1 MTLMFFN
8 TLTRHKEPFTPI
20 HDKEV
25 RIYSCGPTVYNYVHI
40 GNLRAYI
47 FVDQLRRYL
56 SYKGFRVMHVMNI
69 TDVDD
74 KTIRD
79 AGAAGKTLK
88 EFTDYYTEAFL
99 EDLAALNIEQAEIIP
114 RATETIDEMVSLIKD
129 LRDKGFA
136 YEKNGTWYFRISS
149 FPEYGRLAR
158 LNLQDLLHNAD
169 GRLSD
174 RDEYDKDDARDF
186 ALWKAASEEDGNVY
200 WDTEIGRGR
209 PGWHIE
215 CSAMSTKYL
224 GQPFDIHTGGV
235 DLIFP
240 HHTNEIAQSEAC
252 GGKFVNFW
260 LHNEHLLVNGQKMSK
275 SLGNFFTLRDLLAK
289 GYDPAAIR
297 YQLLSVHYR
306 QQLNFTEE
314 ALLKL
319 PATLQRFRD
328 FTIRLEEA
336 RGDGPIDEPAGK
348 KTSGLIAEAAARFE
362 EEMDDDLNISAALAA
377 VFTFMREMN
386 RLMDREPASPAD
398 ADAALILMKRFD
410 RVIGI
415 MDLAGGREIPPRVM
429 ELVETRAQARRN
441 KDFSSA
447 DRIRLE
453 LHNMGFIV
461 EDTPEGARVKKI

>member
-1 MTLMFFN
+1 MTLMLFN
-8 TLTRHKEPFTPI
+8 TLTRRKEAFCPLRVN
-20 HDKEV
+20 EV
-25 RIYSCGPTVYNYVHI
+25 RMYSCGPTVYNYVHI

-56 SYKGFRVMHVMNI
+56 SYKGHRLLHAMNI

-74 KTIRD
+74 KTIRG
-79 AGAAGKTLK
+79 ARAAGVSLA
-88 EFTDYYTEAFL
+88 EFTDFYLSAFL
-99 EDLAALNIEQAEIIP
+99 EDMAALNIERAEIMP
-114 RATETIDEMVSLIKD
+114 RATENIPEMISLVAG
-129 LRDKGFA
+129 LRDRGFA

-149 FPEYGRLAR
+149 FPEYGRLA
-158 LNLQDLLHNAD
+158 LLDLQELLRNAD

-174 RDEYDKDDARDF
+174 SDEYDKDDARDF
-186 ALWKAASEEDGNVY
+186 ALWKAASEEDGDVF
-200 WDTEIGRGR
+200 WDTELGRGR

-215 CSAMSTKYL
+215 CSAMSTKFL

-252 GGKFVNFW
+252 GARFVNFW

-306 QQLNFTEE
+306 QQLNFTEG
-314 ALLKL
+314 ALLRI

-328 FTIRLEEA
+328 FMTRLEEM
-336 RGDGPIDEPAGK
+336 RGAESDDEPAGGQI
-348 KTSGLIAEAAARFE
+348 SGLAAVAAARFE
-362 EEMDDDLNISAALAA
+362 ASMDDDLNISAALAA
-377 VFTFMREMN
+377 VFTFMREVN
-386 RLMDREPASPAD
+386 RHMDRGTVTPAD
-398 ADAALILMKRFD
+398 ADAARSLMKRFD
-410 RVIGI
+410 RVLGI
-415 MDLAGGREIPPRVM
+415 VEGNGRDKIPDRVM
-429 ELVETRAQARRN
+429 ELVEARVEARKK

-447 DRIRLE
+447 DRIRDV
-453 LHNMGFIV
+453 LHDMGFTV
-461 EDTPEGARVKKI
+461 EDTPEGPRVKKI

>member
-1 MTLMFFN
+1 MFFN
-8 TLTRHKEPFTPI
+8 TLTRQKEIFKPI
-20 HDKEV
+20 HENEV
-25 RIYSCGPTVYNYVHI
+25 RMYSCGPTVYNYVHI

-56 SYKGFRVMHVMNI
+56 SYKGYRLLHVMNI

-79 AGAAGKTLK
+79 AKAAGKTLQ
-88 EFTDYYTEAFL
+88 EFTGFYLEAFL
-99 EDLAALNIEQAEIIP
+99 EDLEVLNIERAEIMP
-114 RATETIDEMVSLIKD
+114 RATETIPEMVSLVAK
-129 LRDKGFA
+129 LRDNGFA
-136 YEKNGTWYFRISS
+136 YEKNGTWYFRIAS

-158 LNLQDLLHNAD
+158 LDLQDLLRNAD

-174 RDEYDKDDARDF
+174 SDEYEKDDARDF
-186 ALWKAASEEDGNVY
+186 ALWKAAGEDDDDIC
-200 WDTEIGRGR
+200 WDTELGRGR

-252 GGKFVNFW
+252 GVRFVNYW

-289 GYDPAAIR
+289 GYDPMAIR

-314 ALLKL
+314 ALQRI
-319 PATLQRFRD
+319 PSTLQRFKD
-328 FTIRLEEA
+328 FMIRLHETSADTPE
-336 RGDGPIDEPAGK
+336 DSEPGK
-348 KTSGLIAEAAARFE
+348 ETRELISEAATHFE
-362 EEMDDDLNISAALAA
+362 ASMDDDLNISAALGA
-377 VFTFMREMN
+377 VFTFMREIN
-386 RLMDREPASPAD
+386 RRMDKGLITPPDANAASK
-398 ADAALILMKRFD
+398 LMKRFD
-410 RVIGI
+410 RVLGLIGPI
-415 MDLAGGREIPPRVM
+415 GGENVPDRVA
-429 ELVETRAQARRN
+429 ELVKARTEARKN
-441 KDFSSA
+441 KDFESA
-447 DRIRLE
+447 DRIRDE
-453 LHNMGFIV
+453 LHDMGYVV
-461 EDTPEGARVKKI
+461 EDTPEGPRVKKR